1 MSTASESTALT
12 PARYHRILHLVLALA
27 DDTRWGRTDEWIA
40 ANVPGYT
47 HVKEDSARKYIG
59 DDIALLRRNGVDVT
73 THARRGTHKIEA
85 GAWQLDGLGLTEDE
99 AAVVRMSTEVRF
111 GDESL
116 TDLAAD
122 GWAKIAAVARRR
134 DLRAGG
140 GTIII
145 ADRGTLDQE
154 QLTVLADAMEPPR
167 SRVHFYYAPMAFA
180 DEHLRT
186 IEPWTLVNLRGRMY
200 VLGHDVDRDAVRV
213 FRMARMTDIAATSA
227 AATVPLPEGDLQA
240 IAERALNRGAEL
252 RPAIV
257 RIAPSTCGDL
267 TVDARQLGDDRWEL
281 APRTSA
287 ELVDAGLEH
296 AGNLEIIEPAD
307 IRERVIAVLTEI
319 VRAGGV
325 DGGGAGGVGDG
336 RVGDDDGAGGAG
348 GEEQR

>member
-1 MSTASESTALT
+1 
-12 PARYHRILHLVLALA
+12 
-27 DDTRWGRTDEWIA
+27 
-40 ANVPGYT
+40 
-47 HVKEDSARKYIG
+47 
-59 DDIALLRRNGVDVT
+59 
-73 THARRGTHKIEA
+73 
-85 GAWQLDGLGLTEDE
+85 
-99 AAVVRMSTEVRF
+99 
-111 GDESL
+111 
-116 TDLAAD
+116 
-122 GWAKIAAVARRR
+122 
-134 DLRAGG
+134 
-140 GTIII
+140 
-145 ADRGTLDQE
+145 
-154 QLTVLADAMEPPR
+154 MEPPR

-213 FRMARMTDIAATSA
+213 FRMSRMTDIAATSA

-257 RIAPSTCGDL
+257 RIAPGTCGDL

-307 IRERVIAVLTEI
+307 IRQRVIDALRQI
-319 VRAGGV
+319 VNAG
-325 DGGGAGGVGDG
+325 A
-336 RVGDDDGAGGAG
+336 DGADNGGAG